1 MSAILVL
8 TNVAIFEDA
17 KVMSHSL
24 VADKLC
30 ACVNISSKC
39 HSVYSWQ
46 GKIEEAEEYT
56 LLIKTTKEKYTQLEV
71 AIKSLHKYELPEII
85 AIDIADGLPEYLH
98 WVDSSVGP

>member
-8 TNVAIFEDA
+8 TNVATFEDA
-17 KVMSHSL
+17 KTMSHNL
-24 VADKLC
+24 VAGKLC
-30 ACVNISSKC
+30 ACVNITSKC

-56 LLIKTTKEKYTQLEV
+56 LLIKTTKEKYAQLED

-85 AIDIADGLPEYLH
+85 AIDVTDGLPAYLN
-98 WVDSSVGP
+98 WIYSSVQT